1 MHRDHRRKGL
11 GLKLVLA
18 ATILVSSIDIGPCV
32 IKGNVASNYLKGI
45 FEKLDFEN
53 IGEVKIDDYIHV
65 VVNLTE
71 YK

>member
-32 IKGNVASNYLKGI
+32 IKGNVASNYFKGI

-53 IGEVKIDDYIHV
+53 I
-65 VVNLTE
+65 
-71 YK
+71 